1 MLQPW
6 LIAFVIFAAIF
17 LAVQFAYGYF
27 FQDLRRQRKANRRF
41 SDLHSANRSERQQQ
55 VVRNRAAISGGRG
68 GELTGIEKFLLQSGM
83 ESSKAFLALLFFGIW
98 LAVGI
103 AAPGL
108 PGYLSFPLG
117 GVLATAVVFGL
128 LSFRRSR
135 RMNRFAEQLPDVLD
149 VIVRSLRA
157 GHPLPVSLSL
167 VAREM
172 PAPAG
177 DEFALAC
184 DEITYGR
191 EVREALD
198 NLYWRVGYSDLQ
210 LFVTSISVAYQT
222 GGNLADILGRLSKM
236 LRERFRMRRKVKSL
250 SAEGRFS
257 AVALSLFPFIMFG
270 IINLITPVYYGLVW
284 GHPILIMAFGVG
296 AVLLVIGNIV
306 MYRMVNFKI

>member
-6 LIAFVIFAAIF
+6 LIAFFIFAAIF
-17 LAVQFAYGYF
+17 LAVQFVYGYF
-27 FQDLRRQRKANRRF
+27 FQDLKRRRRANERFLNLRDAKAP
-41 SDLHSANRSERQQQ
+41 DRQQQ
-55 VVRNRAAISGGRG
+55 VVRYRAAMAGGRG
-68 GELTGIEKFLLQSGM
+68 RDLTRLEKLFLQSGM
-83 ESSKAFLALLFFGIW
+83 EARKTLIALIFFGVWIALSVALPVLPW
-98 LAVGI
+98 LLT
-103 AAPGL
+103 L
-108 PGYLSFPLG
+108 PAG
-117 GVLATAVVFGL
+117 GVVAALSVFGIL
-128 LSFRRSR
+128 FVKRARRVQ
-135 RMNRFAEQLPDVLD
+135 RFAEQLPDVLD
-149 VIVRSLRA
+149 VVVRSLRA

-191 EVREALD
+191 DVREALD
-198 NLYWRVGYSDLQ
+198 NLYWRVGYDDLQ

-257 AVALSLFPFIMFG
+257 AIALSLFPFLMFG
-270 IINLITPVYYGLVW
+270 IINLIAPVYYGLVW
-284 GHPILIMAFGVG
+284 GHPILSMAFGV
-296 AVLLVIGNIV
+296 AAILLVIGNVI
-306 MYRMVNFKI
+306 MYRMVHFKI